1 MTTGDRELTCAEV
14 RDRLPLRFYEPPA
27 GERGDP
33 IDRHLRH
40 CRACAEEWEETRR
53 ALAAVR
59 AEDAFPREGE
69 VDWLAFTRD
78 TAARARAAAGGRPVT
93 RVVVPTVRRT
103 RPWAAWGGLVAVA
116 ACLVVVMALRRA
128 DRPVPQQAGSAP
140 APGMAGML
148 RQNVAREAAARSL
161 REGRALLVDLLQ
173 APVRCRRGDG
183 TLDIALEKDRSRDLL
198 RRLAV
203 HRGALGGPED
213 GRIAD
218 LMGQMESLLLQVG
231 TLEDCTGPHSLDDL
245 RAAIRRRQILLR
257 IDLVTRD
264 AEGGTSRA

>member
-1 MTTGDRELTCAEV
+1 MTTGDRDMTCAEV
-14 RDRLPLRFYEPPA
+14 RDRLPLRFYEPR
-27 GERGDP
+27 GDERGDP

-40 CRACAEEWEETRR
+40 CPACAEDWEATRR
-53 ALAAVR
+53 TLAAVR
-59 AEDAFPREGE
+59 AEDAFPRESE
-69 VDWLAFTRD
+69 VDWVAFTRH
-78 TAARARAAAGGRPVT
+78 TAARARAVHRPV
-93 RVVVPTVRRT
+93 VPATGRLRR
-103 RPWAAWGGLVAVA
+103 WAAWGGLVAAA
-116 ACLVVVMALRRA
+116 ACLVVVVALRRN
-128 DRPVPQQAGSAP
+128 DRPARDQAGVAP

-148 RQNVAREAAARSL
+148 RRNVAREAAARSL
-161 REGRALLVDLLQ
+161 REGRTLLVDLLQ

-183 TLDIALEKDRSRDLL
+183 SLDIAFEKERSRDLL

-231 TLEDCTGPHSLDDL
+231 TLEDCAGPHSLDDL

-264 AEGGTSRA
+264 AEGGMSRA